1 MLKRYV
7 FALSVA
13 ASALLL
19 STAGAAQAAEGD
31 TATTTVTTTTGSES
45 GTTTQTPRHIVLP
58 NGQVATVNGNPGH
71 RNRDTNDSSWGG

>member
-1 MLKRYV
+1 MPKRYV

-31 TATTTVTTTTGSES
+31 TATTTVTTTTGGEGS
-45 GTTTQTPRHIVLP
+45 TTQTPRHIVLP
-58 NGQVATVNGNPGH
+58 GGRVATVSGTPGGH
-71 RNRDTNDSSWGG
+71 GRDTADSSWGG

>member
-1 MLKRYV
+1 MPKRYV

-31 TATTTVTTTTGSES
+31 TATTTVTSTTGGEGS
-45 GTTTQTPRHIVLP
+45 TTTQTPRHIVLP
-58 NGQVATVNGNPGH
+58 GGRVATVGGTPGGH
-71 RNRDTNDSSWGG
+71 GRDTADSSWGG

>member
-19 STAGAAQAAEGD
+19 PAAGAAQAADGD
-31 TATTTVTTTTGSES
+31 TATTTVTTTTGGE
-45 GTTTQTPRHIVLP
+45 GGATTQTPRQIVMP
-58 NGQVATVNGNPGH
+58 NGRVVTVGITPGT
-71 RNRDTNDSSWGG
+71 RNRDTTDSSWGG